1 MKLAYNVY
9 LLHLKYIICKSF
21 LARGHHGRN
30 RMVHVVGFTT
40 TYVSST
46 NKTDCHNIT
55 EILLKVLLKHHKP
68 KPD

>member
-21 LARGHHGRN
+21 LARGHHGRD

-40 TYVSST
+40 TYATVTCDRSVVFSGYSGFLHQYSRQPRY
-46 NKTDCHNIT
+46 N
-55 EILLKVLLKHHKP
+55 
-68 KPD
+68 